1 MPLLLEN
8 NLKKVYE
15 ASRLLGVSRE
25 KARKNFLL
33 ILARMLESDYDA
45 ILRANARDC
54 KKMDSH
60 DPMLDRLRLTREQIQ
75 SMARDVRS
83 IAAIQDVIHETI
95 EKRVLKNGLKISKIR
110 VPIGVIAVIYESRP
124 NVTIDV
130 AVLCVKSGNAAVLKG
145 GRESSESNRVLARII
160 QKSLVKA
167 GLPKDCILYIDAK
180 DRDTVRQV
188 LAMDKYI
195 DIVIPR
201 GGRGLIDFVRMNAR
215 MPSIETGAGV
225 CHAYIDKGS
234 DVNIAVSIVHN
245 AKTQRP
251 SVCNALDTLVIHKDI
266 AKKFLSLFCKV
277 FKNSNVE
284 VRADAQSFCILKLY
298 NYKQLKKA
306 SKKDFGTEFLSL
318 KMSIKIVGSI
328 NEAIKHIN
336 TCGSGHSE
344 AIISNN
350 TKSIQRFFSEIDAAC
365 VYANASTR
373 FTDGSVFGLGGEIGI
388 STQKLHARGPMGTNE
403 LTTYKWIIEGDG
415 QVRE

>member
-1 MPLLLEN
+1 
-8 NLKKVYE
+8 
-15 ASRLLGVSRE
+15 
-25 KARKNFLL
+25 
-33 ILARMLESDYDA
+33 
-45 ILRANARDC
+45 
-54 KKMDSH
+54 
-60 DPMLDRLRLTREQIQ
+60 
-75 SMARDVRS
+75 
-83 IAAIQDVIHETI
+83 
-95 EKRVLKNGLKISKIR
+95 
-110 VPIGVIAVIYESRP
+110 
-124 NVTIDV
+124 
-130 AVLCVKSGNAAVLKG
+130 
-145 GRESSESNRVLARII
+145 
-160 QKSLVKA
+160 
-167 GLPKDCILYIDAK
+167 
-180 DRDTVRQV
+180 
-188 LAMDKYI
+188 
-195 DIVIPR
+195 
-201 GGRGLIDFVRMNAR
+201 
-215 MPSIETGAGV
+215 
-225 CHAYIDKGS
+225 
-234 DVNIAVSIVHN
+234 
-245 AKTQRP
+245 P
-251 SVCNALDTLVIHKDI
+251 SVCNALGTLVIHKDI